1 MINCFPVSV
10 QKVKRALLEYP
21 LSGAVNPG
29 KDEEPEKKK
38 NCQRKTDSCCTT
50 PQRTEPN
57 IDRRPLEM
65 GQTFHDR
72 EGHKA
77 LEQVTEDY
85 GTSLGNPRKHQSK
98 GRIHVW
104 PWAC

>member
-38 NCQRKTDSCCTT
+38 IAKER
-50 PQRTEPN
+50 RTAVVLLL
-57 IDRRPLEM
+57 R
-65 GQTFHDR
+65 GQN
-72 EGHKA
+72 
-77 LEQVTEDY
+77 L
-85 GTSLGNPRKHQSK
+85 
-98 GRIHVW
+98 I
-104 PWAC
+104 

>member
-38 NCQRKTDSCCTT
+38 LPKKDGQLLYYSSED
-50 PQRTEPN
+50 RT
-57 IDRRPLEM
+57 
-65 GQTFHDR
+65 
-72 EGHKA
+72 
-77 LEQVTEDY
+77 
-85 GTSLGNPRKHQSK
+85 
-98 GRIHVW
+98 
-104 PWAC
+104 